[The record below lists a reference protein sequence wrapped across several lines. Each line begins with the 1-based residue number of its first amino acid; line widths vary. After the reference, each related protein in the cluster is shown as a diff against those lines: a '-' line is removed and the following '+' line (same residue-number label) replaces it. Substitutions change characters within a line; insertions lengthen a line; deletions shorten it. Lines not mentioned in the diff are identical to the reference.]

1 MILGEMKIERD
12 EDEIIENKINI
23 DEMRMRKGKVIERR
37 DIDEMRKEGIDRVI
51 EERIERGD
59 IGEEE
64 EEIEIGRMI
73 EGKGIEKGNEKIGRV
88 NIFD

>member
-12 EDEIIENKINI
+12 EDDIIENKINI

-59 IGEEE
+59 IGEEV